1 MVVFMLIG
9 GIWADRL
16 PRSRVMVGANLV
28 SCATQATVAAL
39 LFSGEAQVWQIA
51 VLAALNGT
59 AGAFFFPAASG
70 IVPQIVAEPFL
81 QRANA
86 TLRLGLNSSTIVGGA
101 LGGLIVGLTSPA
113 TGIAVDAA
121 SFLLAALLVA
131 GIRLPAGLRMEG
143 SNFLADLSL
152 GWREFV
158 SRTWLWV
165 IVLQFGLVNAIE
177 QGSQGVL
184 GPAVAKEHLHGAIG
198 WGIVLTFDAVGLIAG
213 GLFLLW
219 LRPRRLLLTAT
230 LGFFLTVPFLFG
242 LAVPLPLVSVAA
254 LAFVAGIG
262 AESFGILW
270 DTTMQQEIPQDRLS
284 RVYSYDALGSF
295 ALIPLGLAVAGPV
308 AEAIGTGRTLAIAG
322 LISLTATLSVLFVR
336 DVRTLER
343 RAPV

>member
-1 MVVFMLIG
+1 M
-9 GIWADRL
+9 
-16 PRSRVMVGANLV
+16 
-28 SCATQATVAAL
+28 
-39 LFSGEAQVWQIA
+39 
-51 VLAALNGT
+51 
-59 AGAFFFPAASG
+59 
-70 IVPQIVAEPFL
+70 
-81 QRANA
+81 
-86 TLRLGLNSSTIVGGA
+86 
-101 LGGLIVGLTSPA
+101 
-113 TGIAVDAA
+113 
-121 SFLLAALLVA
+121 
-131 GIRLPAGLRMEG
+131 
-143 SNFLADLSL
+143 
-152 GWREFV
+152 
-158 SRTWLWV
+158 
-165 IVLQFGLVNAIE
+165 
-177 QGSQGVL
+177 
-184 GPAVAKEHLHGAIG
+184 
-198 WGIVLTFDAVGLIAG
+198 GLIAG

-343 RAPV
+343 RAAV